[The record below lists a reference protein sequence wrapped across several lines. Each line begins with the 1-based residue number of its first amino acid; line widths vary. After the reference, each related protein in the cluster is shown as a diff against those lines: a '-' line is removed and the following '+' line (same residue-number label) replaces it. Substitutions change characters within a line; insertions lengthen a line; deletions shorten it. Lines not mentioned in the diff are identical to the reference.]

1 MRLQF
6 ILSEIVIGLRRNLAM
21 TISVVLVTFVSLT
34 FVGAGALLQMQ
45 IGTMKDYWYDRVQVS
60 IFLCV
65 ENSEAP
71 TCAEG
76 EVTQA
81 QRDSIV
87 SSLETGPL
95 AEYVDVYYYESKAE
109 AFERFKEQFK
119 DTAIA
124 DNVTQD
130 QMPES
135 YRVKLKDPEQY
146 QVVAEYFTGYP
157 GVEEVQDQRRLLDRF
172 FAVLNAFTLVSGVFA
187 AVMIVAA
194 ALLIATTIR
203 LSAFSRRRETGIM
216 RLVGASKLLIQM
228 PFLLEGVLA
237 ASIGAGLATLGL
249 WAAVRYG
256 VEGWLT
262 EALPLFNYIGT
273 SEVLLVAPAL
283 FAVGILLAGVSS
295 VLTLGRYLK
304 V

>member
-6 ILSEIVIGLRRNLAM
+6 ILSEILIGLRRNLAM
-21 TISVVLVTFVSLT
+21 TVSVVLVTFVSLT

-65 ENSEAP
+65 ANSEAP
-71 TCAEG
+71 SCAEG

-87 SSLETGPL
+87 ATLEDGPL
-95 AEYVDVYYYESKAE
+95 AEYVDVYYYESKAQ
-109 AFERFKEQFK
+109 AFERFKEQFA

-124 DNVTQD
+124 DNVTED

-135 YRVKLKDPEQY
+135 YRVKLEDPEQY

-187 AVMIVAA
+187 VVMIVAA

-237 ASIGAGLATLGL
+237 ASVGAALATAGL
-249 WAAVRYG
+249 WAAVHYG

-273 SEVLLVAPAL
+273 SEVLVVAPAL
-283 FAVGILLAGVSS
+283 FAAGILLAGVSS

>member
-1 MRLQF
+1 MRFQF
-6 ILSEIVIGLRRNLAM
+6 ILSEILIGLRRNVAM

-34 FVGAGALLQMQ
+34 FVGAGILLQKQ
-45 IGTMKDYWYDRVQVS
+45 IGEMKGYWYDRVQVS

-65 ENSEAP
+65 DSSEAP
-71 TCAEG
+71 SCAGG

-87 SSLETGPL
+87 ESLETGPL
-95 AEYVDVYYYESKAE
+95 AQYVDVYYYESKAE
-109 AFERFKEQFK
+109 AFERFKEQFE

-124 DNVTQD
+124 DNVTED
-130 QMPES
+130 QLPES
-135 YRVKLKDPEQY
+135 YRVKLQDPEEY

-157 GVEEVQDQRRLLDRF
+157 GVEQVQDQRQLLDRF
-172 FAVLNAFTLVSGVFA
+172 FKVLNAFTLVSLVLAG
-187 AVMIVAA
+187 VMIVAA

-216 RLVGASKLLIQM
+216 RLVGASKGLIQL

-237 ASIGAGLATLGL
+237 ATIGAGLATAGL
-249 WAAVRYG
+249 WAGVHYG

-262 EALPLFNYIGT
+262 EALPLFSYIGT
-273 SEVLLVAPAL
+273 SEVLFVAPWL
-283 FAVGILLAGVSS
+283 FAVGVLLAGVSS
-295 VLTLGRYLK
+295 LVTLGRYLK